1 MAWTAQSIEWGM
13 AAAFVWGALWGSF
26 INVVIHRLPLGIS
39 LVHPPSRCP
48 RCETPIRPIDNIPI
62 LGWILRL
69 GRCASCE
76 ASISIRYPVVE
87 AISAML
93 AVAVWLRVAAEYEPG
108 TTPDALLPI
117 LSAVLLFA
125 FVGGLLALTFIDLEH
140 RILPHILTRPFMAA
154 GVVASLVLEP
164 VTHVGWQ
171 DSAIGLCLG
180 AGVVLAI
187 MQAYYLVR
195 RREGMGGGDIM
206 LMGLLG
212 AWLGWESLLWVLLGA
227 SVQGTLA
234 AVVVLLLGRSDALV
248 DPEMEEAPES
258 VGGLSL
264 PFGPFLALA
273 GLEWLFFEPWI
284 RETIYG
290 VYGLG

>member
-1 MAWTAQSIEWGM
+1 MEWTAQSIEWGM
-13 AAAFVWGALWGSF
+13 IAAFVWGALWGSF
-26 INVVIHRLPLGIS
+26 FNVVIHRLPLGIS

-48 RCETPIRPIDNIPI
+48 SCETPIRPRDNVPI
-62 LGWILRL
+62 LGWILRR

-87 AISAML
+87 LVSAML
-93 AVAVWLRVAAEYEPG
+93 AVAVWLRVCAEYEPSSSVD
-108 TTPDALLPI
+108 PLLPI
-117 LSAVLLFA
+117 VSAVLLFG
-125 FVGGLLALTFIDLEH
+125 FVGGLLVLTFIDLEL
-140 RILPHILTRPFMAA
+140 RILPHVITRPFMAA
-154 GVVASLVLEP
+154 GVLASLVLEP
-164 VTHVGWQ
+164 ITHVGWQ
-171 DSAIGLCLG
+171 DSAIGLVLG

-187 MQAYYLVR
+187 MQAYFLVR

-234 AVVVLLLGRSDALV
+234 AVSVLLLGRGDALV
-248 DPEMEEAPES
+248 DPEDAEAPEDI
-258 VGGLSL
+258 GGLSL

-284 RETIYG
+284 RELVYG
-290 VYGLG
+290 AYGLG